1 MKKIIVDETKEE
13 LNKTV
18 NETKKEINNVNESK
32 VEVNKPVL
40 KL

>member
-18 NETKKEINNVNESK
+18 NKTKKEIFKFVNVS
-32 VEVNKPVL
+32 VL
-40 KL
+40 KN

>member
-18 NETKKEINNVNESK
+18 NETKRKLIMLMK
-32 VEVNKPVL
+32 VKW
-40 KL
+40 K